1 VSSDKFFPN
10 AYLGSREKDKG
21 TFNITQPSELIR
33 RKLEALIHSLPLA
46 LSLLSWLGFLAA
58 LALSCVAPRARRAV
72 EQAEKERVKSTR
84 KTREASQK
92 KNTRKK

>member
-1 VSSDKFFPN
+1 MSSGKFFPN
-10 AYLGSREKDKG
+10 AYRGSREKDKG

-72 EQAEKERVKSTR
+72 EQAEKARVKARVKSTR
-84 KTREASQK
+84 KKHA
-92 KNTRKK
+92 